1 MANTKRVDV
10 IWDRYLPDSLKATT
24 TQRRGAGIRQRARHD
39 GNGTF
44 PRNWNSYLQTASNK
58 MELFHYLSVS
68 IAHTVFC
75 EGNVVISTVDEHVLG
90 SPVPG
95 AGESECLPMP
105 CIHAEFDTRVML
117 HAANAVSHSSRGILI
132 IANDTD
138 IIVLG
143 ISFFSDIDVE
153 KM

>member
-1 MANTKRVDV
+1 M
-10 IWDRYLPDSLKATT
+10 
-24 TQRRGAGIRQRARHD
+24 RHD

-44 PRNWNSYLQTASNK
+44 PRNWNRYLQIASNK
-58 MELFHYLSVS
+58 VELFHYLPVA

-75 EGNVVISTVDEHVLG
+75 EGNVVISTVDENVLG

-95 AGESECLPMP
+95 ADEYEYPPMP

-117 HAANAVSHSSRGILI
+117 HAPNAVSHCFRRILI

-138 IIVLG
+138 IIVPG
-143 ISFFSDIDVE
+143 ISFFSDIGVD
-153 KM
+153 KL